1 MWYGCTAQYQFD
13 SVVNSSRQ
21 ALGDLSPLSNV
32 RLNPIVPPGKYDIGW
47 KDKDG
52 AQKGTE
58 ELLPEA
64 VPTPSTMAEPVQFHS
79 QAELVRT
86 GKTLD

>member
-32 RLNPIVPPGKYDIGW
+32 RLNPIVPPGKYDIG
-47 KDKDG
+47 
-52 AQKGTE
+52 
-58 ELLPEA
+58 
-64 VPTPSTMAEPVQFHS
+64 
-79 QAELVRT
+79 
-86 GKTLD
+86 